1 MENYFKQFNGDKL
14 LKRFRKISE
23 LILLLTK
30 FQNKFY
36 VLQRPEADSFFFYVA
51 TFIVHLLTLRIQF
64 VKKLYLIQDQQ
75 VVIDSIEEEIQFYQK
90 SIENWPRRRQFER
103 KHYDHFLGDKFV
115 LFDLSPDP
123 TNTFS
128 IRIFDENYPTN
139 YPNVIK
145 CSSTDDCLCDFSL
158 TKPQS
163 QAIYREVNKTLIEI
177 EQFLTTLNVDGWF
190 NDQCFD
196 EFVRN
201 AMRVLI
207 GIKELRSEC
216 VNQYCEK
223 RDASLIDRILQDE
236 IECLHRELLRFDEER
251 QSNRIPV
258 VSIELLKIN

>member
-1 MENYFKQFNGDKL
+1 MENFFKQFNGDKL
-14 LKRFRKISE
+14 LKRFRRISE
-23 LILLLTK
+23 LTLLLTK

-64 VKKLYLIQDQQ
+64 VKKLYVHQDQKI
-75 VVIDSIEEEIQFYQK
+75 VIDSIQEEVQFYQK
-90 SIENWPRRRQFER
+90 SIENWPKRRQFER
-103 KHYDHFLGDKFV
+103 KHYNHFLGNKFV

-123 TNTFS
+123 KDTFS
-128 IRIFDENYPTN
+128 IKIFDENYPLN
-139 YPNVIK
+139 YPDVIK
-145 CSSTDDCLCDFSL
+145 CCQTDDCLCDFSL

-177 EQFLTTLNVDGWF
+177 EQFLKLLNADGWF

-196 EFVRN
+196 EFIRN
-201 AMRVLI
+201 GMRVLV

-223 RDASLIDRILQDE
+223 RDAELIDRVLQEE
-236 IECLHRELLRFDEER
+236 IECLHQYLLRFDEER
-251 QSNRIPV
+251 QSDRSSL
-258 VSIELLKIN
+258 VSIELFKN